1 MPKPFW
7 PHLSVFGLVLALAQ
21 PGYAQAPQKEI
32 RDSAI
37 AAIRKSGGRVVQDT
51 DDPKKAWVE
60 VELSGNPNR
69 ITDETIQK
77 IRDHLRN
84 LGTINKLDLGY
95 AKITDDGLKHLEDMD
110 GIRGL
115 SLAFCPIGDAALSHL
130 RRLPKLGALWLTGTR
145 IGDNG
150 SKDLGSL
157 TRLHVL
163 YLGGTRITDKGLI
176 DLKKLT
182 ELRLLW
188 LHSLQIT
195 DNGILNIK

>member
-7 PHLSVFGLVLALAQ
+7 PHLSVGLVLALAQ
-21 PGYAQAPQKEI
+21 PGYAQESQKEV

-37 AAIRKSGGRVVQDT
+37 RAIRKLGGRVVQNT

-95 AKITDDGLKHLEDMD
+95 AKITDDGLKHSVFISIQPLIIEK
-110 GIRGL
+110 I
-115 SLAFCPIGDAALSHL
+115 
-130 RRLPKLGALWLTGTR
+130 KTGFP
-145 IGDNG
+145 
-150 SKDLGSL
+150 S
-157 TRLHVL
+157 V
-163 YLGGTRITDKGLI
+163 ITQ
-176 DLKKLT
+176 
-182 ELRLLW
+182 EM
-188 LHSLQIT
+188 
-195 DNGILNIK
+195 